1 MKPLLLFTL
10 ITLLLTAV
18 TQASISVIGNL
29 AHTTTLKPGDSFEGV
44 ILVRN
49 NDKEPADIRL
59 SQCDY
64 LFQSDGSNDYAEAG
78 KTPRS
83 NAGWITVSPSRVKI
97 APGEMLPIRYKGKA
111 PADPKLQ
118 GTYWSMILVEPN
130 SVAAIAP
137 DGRPDQVA
145 VGLAT
150 TIRFAIQIVTQF
162 GNSGTRSLQ
171 VTDKRL
177 VQADGKRALQL
188 DIANDGER
196 LLIPQMTVELFDQG
210 GASVGRFEAGRA
222 RIYPACSIRA
232 KADLTDVPAG
242 KYSAMV
248 LLDSGDA
255 QVMGAQY
262 DLELAP

>member
-10 ITLLLTAV
+10 ITFLFTAA
-18 TQASISVIGNL
+18 TQAGISIVGNL
-29 AHTTTLKPGDSFEGV
+29 ARTTTLNSGDSFEGV

-83 NAGWITVSPSRVKI
+83 NAGWLTVSPLRVKI
-97 APGEMLPIRYKGKA
+97 APGETLPIRYKGKA

-130 SVAAIAP
+130 SVAALAP
-137 DGRPDQVA
+137 DGKPEQVA

-177 VQADGKRALQL
+177 VQADGKRMLQL

-196 LLIPQMTVELFDQG
+196 LLIPQVTVELFDQG

-222 RIYPACSIRA
+222 RIYPACSVRA
-232 KADLTDVPAG
+232 KVDLTGVPAG
-242 KYSAMV
+242 KYAAMV
-248 LLDSGDA
+248 LPTA
-255 QVMGAQY
+255 ARHR
-262 DLELAP
+262 

>member
-1 MKPLLLFTL
+1 MKPILLFALSTLLFT
-10 ITLLLTAV
+10 ISTD
-18 TQASISVIGNL
+18 ASISVIGNL
-29 AHTTTLKPGDSFEGV
+29 ARTSTLKPGDSFEGV

-49 NDKEPADIRL
+49 NDKETADIRL

-64 LFQSDGSNDYAEAG
+64 LFQADGSNDYAEAG
-78 KTPRS
+78 KTTRS
-83 NAGWITVSPSRVKI
+83 NAGWITVTPSRAKI
-97 APGEMLPIRYKGKA
+97 APGETLSVRYKGKT
-111 PADPKLQ
+111 PADSKLQ

-137 DGRPDQVA
+137 DGKPDQVA

-150 TIRFAIQIVTQF
+150 TIRFAIQIVTEF
-162 GNSGTRSLQ
+162 GHSGTRSLR

-177 VQADGKRALQL
+177 VQAEGKRSLQI

-222 RIYPACSIRA
+222 RIYPGCSIRA
-232 KADLTDVPAG
+232 KADLTGVPPG